1 MRGVP
6 FALLVALVGWS
17 GCLDDAADPID
28 DLGDGA
34 VPLAFLP
41 STLVTDQCTGS
52 GCYEPAVAVDDE
64 GRIYAIGSSG
74 RMDGVMVSSDGG
86 ATFALKPW
94 PSMPNPLPLIEGEQG
109 SAGDDVVQVAPWGTV
124 YMTRLYSDTG
134 GIAGGGVQL
143 VASDDAGDTWHLNL
157 FIQTREMPTSRSF
170 TADRQW
176 LAFDGDSTVYLL
188 FNCGLSVTICLMRSD
203 DRGATWGPS
212 RDVVLPTDHS
222 FPSPMGFPAV
232 GPDGTLIAAYFG
244 DARPDASTG
253 ARSIK
258 VAATRDGGMTFT
270 QHTAYTHPL
279 DEGTAGGGWPE
290 ATILADGSW
299 VAGWSTSDDRLWLT
313 RSTDQGASWSD
324 PLVLMPEETGGAS
337 HPWLR
342 PRQDG
347 GLDAVWFGMG
357 PKVLLGR
364 FSADLATHELAA
376 IAEEGGGSSDYSFF
390 AHTSDDRVAVAYVT
404 PDGHLAFAASNR

>member
-28 DLGDGA
+28 GATDGV

-52 GCYEPAVAVDDE
+52 GCYEPAVAVDDA
-64 GRIYAIGSSG
+64 GRIYAIGSSV

-86 ATFALKPW
+86 ATFVLKPW

-109 SAGDDVVQVAPWGTV
+109 SAGDDVVQVSPWGTV

-134 GIAGGGVQL
+134 GLAGGGVQL

-270 QHTAYTHPL
+270 QHTAYTHPF

-324 PLVLMPEETGGAS
+324 PLVLLPEETGGAS

-347 GLDAVWFGMG
+347 GLDAVWFGSG
-357 PKVLLGR
+357 PKVILGR
-364 FSADLATHELAA
+364 FSADLATYELAA

-390 AHTSDDRVAVAYVT
+390 DHTPDDRVAVAYVT
-404 PDGHLAFAASNR
+404 PAGHLAFAATDR